1 MINNNNDLE
10 KELESKE
17 ILSDKNENINVP
29 NKKLILK
36 EDISYLKVIIIVVCI
51 NLFIINFLHLY
62 LKTQIILD
70 NKFTAEY
77 EDDISFSEYYT
88 TIKPITLY
96 NPKYYIINNS
106 SINNTYD
113 IDLKKLKDQINL
125 AKNHGIY
132 GFGFYYY
139 YPYDKNFSN
148 NPLDIMVENKQLD
161 INFLLIYEPDLIG
174 KENNIDSHLNISEF
188 FYDIKKYVIDE
199 RYIKFNNTRP
209 IIGINNKNIEE
220 KDINILR
227 QKFRENNLG
236 EIFILLNVNDAYIKD
251 NNSLKKN
258 IFDGLYYST
267 QIDSLDKVEF
277 YNNNTYGY
285 FYTDLLYH
293 NTFLNIKNNNNYIF
307 RTSKPLLNYPKYINE
322 SKTYIYGDYSQEK
335 FYLLNRGIIKW
346 TLENHNKD
354 NQFIFIDNFYFLE
367 QDNTLGY
374 ANINTF
380 SKALYEIPFINI
392 SKFNLNN
399 LQNNTLVLVQA
410 HIYYIEL
417 LPDVI
422 NKSNN
427 MPVPFDL
434 YITTNTEEKKELI
447 ENYLKNNTKANKY
460 EILITENKGR
470 DVIPFLKQLKD
481 IFKNYKYFCHIHT
494 KKDSYNVRMGNKWQ
508 NYLYNNLL
516 GDKYTISQILTYF
529 ENNDKLGI
537 IFPEHFNEQIKYAFK
552 LHPGNKKYLYYLFE
566 TLFPLLKLKIGNILD
581 FPVGNMFWARTNAVY
596 QIFDEKIIN
605 KCPEE
610 RRQFDGTLLH
620 GIERIWL
627 YLAKINGFY
636 YKNILNYI

>member
-1 MINNNNDLE
+1 MY
-10 KELESKE
+10 K
-17 ILSDKNENINVP
+17 
-29 NKKLILK
+29 
-36 EDISYLKVIIIVVCI
+36 
-51 NLFIINFLHLY
+51 FIH
-62 LKTQIILD
+62 

-88 TIKPITLY
+88 TIKSIALY
-96 NPKYYIINNS
+96 NPKYYIKNNA

-161 INFLLIYEPDLIG
+161 INFLLIYEPELIG
-174 KENNIDSHLNISEF
+174 KESNKNINLNISEF
-188 FYDIKKYVIDE
+188 FYDIKEYVIDE

-251 NNSLKKN
+251 NNALKKN
-258 IFDGLYYST
+258 IFDGVYYST

-293 NTFLNIKNNNNYIF
+293 NTFLNIKNNNNYMF
-307 RTSKPLLNYPKYINE
+307 RTSKPLINYPKYINE

-346 TLENHNKD
+346 TLENHIID

-367 QDNTLGY
+367 QDSTLGY

-392 SKFNLNN
+392 TKFNLNN

-417 LPDVI
+417 LPDAI
-422 NKSNN
+422 TKSNN

-460 EILITENKGR
+460 EILVTKNKGR

-494 KKDSYNVRMGNKWQ
+494 KKDSYNAQMGNKWQ

-516 GDKYTISQILTYF
+516 GDKNTISQILTYF
-529 ENNDKLGI
+529 ENNDNLGI
-537 IFPEHFNEQIKYAFK
+537 IFPEHFNQQIKFAFK
-552 LHPGNKKYLYYLFE
+552 LLPENKKYLYYLFE

-596 QIFDEKIIN
+596 QIFDEKIMN
-605 KCPEE
+605 KSPEE